1 MSNNPGSIS
10 DHALALAM
18 EAFDFAANRLEAT
31 QKSFSPFLMTLDLDE
46 VRSTQTLVSESPQQ
60 AITMAQS
67 LLQEMAGQLVCYAIV
82 LDAVTTI
89 SGIRRDSMVMEVGCG
104 LTGKA
109 AQLIQ
114 PYVIEPSFR
123 KVGNLV
129 FAGELDCR
137 IPVLKGSRKDTENEA
152 QPLFQAPFAMF
163 KWLMEND
170 EPSSQSLPEFL
181 SLLQEGLDSANP
193 LVAACVQH
201 IFNHIDQ
208 YIGLLE
214 QTDFKPLPTLQT
226 ARHVI
231 DSQFKQAKGQDY
243 LDFLKEVATR
253 FGKSTQPPLQ
263 KATLAAIHEALS

>member
-1 MSNNPGSIS
+1 
-10 DHALALAM
+10 
-18 EAFDFAANRLEAT
+18 
-31 QKSFSPFLMTLDLDE
+31 MTLDLDE

-137 IPVLKGSRKDTENEA
+137 IPVLKG
-152 QPLFQAPFAMF
+152 
-163 KWLMEND
+163 
-170 EPSSQSLPEFL
+170 
-181 SLLQEGLDSANP
+181 
-193 LVAACVQH
+193 
-201 IFNHIDQ
+201 
-208 YIGLLE
+208 
-214 QTDFKPLPTLQT
+214 
-226 ARHVI
+226 
-231 DSQFKQAKGQDY
+231 
-243 LDFLKEVATR
+243 
-253 FGKSTQPPLQ
+253 
-263 KATLAAIHEALS
+263 